1 MGFFGKKKE
10 VETEKNNESILKE
23 ELETEVEGL
32 QNEFRAKQEEITK
45 ITEKIQTVKE
55 EYDTTVTNLMAI
67 KKEFN
72 QKKMELDIVQREHR
86 ETREKIKNA
95 QQIKDTKTID
105 EFNKTENNF
114 KKIKE
119 ELDKITKEHKQMKE
133 EITKGQTTLHGIRKQ
148 QVEVGKELD
157 EANSRLYNAKQELDE
172 KENFQDTSILTPKE
186 RKEITGNNPTEKKE
200 ITGNN
205 PTEKNNASVIEAA
218 SIVVGSLKSKLST
231 TQKELEEIQ
240 GLLEEERKAHKKTR
254 QELIKIKSSAN

>member
-55 EYDTTVTNLMAI
+55 EYDTTVTNLMLI

-72 QKKMELDIVQREHR
+72 QKKMELDIVQREYR
-86 ETREKIKNA
+86 ETREKIKNV

-119 ELDKITKEHKQMKE
+119 ELDKITKEHKQMKD
-133 EITKGQTTLHGIRKQ
+133 EIAKGQTTLHGIRKQ

>member
-10 VETEKNNESILKE
+10 VKIEENEELVLKE
-23 ELETEVEGL
+23 KLETQVESL
-32 QNEFRAKQEEITK
+32 QNEFRIKQEGIIK
-45 ITEKIQTVKE
+45 IEEKIQTVKE
-55 EYDTTVTNLMAI
+55 EYDTTVTNLMLI

-186 RKEITGNNPTEKKE
+186 KKEIAGNNPTEKKQFA
-200 ITGNN
+200 GNN

-240 GLLEEERKAHKKTR
+240 GLLEEEREAHKKTR
-254 QELIKIKSSAN
+254 QELVKIKSSVN

>member
-10 VETEKNNESILKE
+10 VEIEENNESILKE

-32 QNEFRAKQEEITK
+32 QNEFRIKQEEITK

-55 EYDTTVTNLMAI
+55 EYDTTVTNLMLI

-133 EITKGQTTLHGIRKQ
+133 EIVKGQTTLHGIRKQ

-157 EANSRLYNAKQELDE
+157 EANSRLYNAKKELGE
-172 KENFQDTSILTPKE
+172 KENFQDTSILTSK
-186 RKEITGNNPTEKKE
+186 EKKE
-200 ITGNN
+200 IIGNN
-205 PTEKNNASVIEAA
+205 PIEKNNASVIEAA

-231 TQKELEEIQ
+231 AQKELEGIQ
-240 GLLEEERKAHKKTR
+240 GLLEEEREAHKKTR
-254 QELIKIKSSAN
+254 QELIKIKSTTN